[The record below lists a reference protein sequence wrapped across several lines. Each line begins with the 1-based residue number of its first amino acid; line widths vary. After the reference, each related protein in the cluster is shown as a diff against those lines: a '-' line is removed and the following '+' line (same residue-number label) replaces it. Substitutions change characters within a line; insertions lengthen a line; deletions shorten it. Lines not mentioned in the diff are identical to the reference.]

1 MDNKVKI
8 SVIMAIYNVE
18 PYIKQC
24 LDSVCNQTL
33 KEIEII
39 CVDDGSTDN
48 TISIIKDYQ
57 KSDPRIHII
66 SQENQYAGVARNH
79 GMKYAKGT
87 YLSFLD
93 ADDYYMPEM
102 LEKLYQQAEKQQLEV
117 AICEYNFF
125 DERFNKKIDK
135 LFQYEE
141 NIIKDRSCFSGKEL
155 EHAAIFQIAK
165 GWAWDKLFLTD
176 FVKKTGYQFD
186 SFRSSEDGFFVY
198 LLLARAGRIGFLKE
212 KLVIHRIGNQSS
224 LSSTMD
230 KNWVNGYKMLQSIK
244 EELEKQ
250 NLYSIFQQSFLT
262 FALEFQLY
270 YLDAMSSLKA
280 QRNCFYYTRE
290 IIEPD
295 FEILTCLKPILLFSK
310 QSIMEYQKIVQL
322 SFEEYLFGQMQ
333 KKEIIIEN
341 CRKKGWVFPYHLI
354 EKGTSIIIYGAGAI
368 GRDYYKQL
376 TESGYCKE
384 VQVVDQAYQK
394 YQKNPLGN
402 MIVQEPEVV
411 FHAHFDYIIIAIK
424 EKQVQKEINAW
435 LVKGGIRPEA
445 IKCFG

>member
-135 LFQYEE
+135 
-141 NIIKDRSCFSGKEL
+141 
-155 EHAAIFQIAK
+155 
-165 GWAWDKLFLTD
+165 
-176 FVKKTGYQFD
+176 
-186 SFRSSEDGFFVY
+186 
-198 LLLARAGRIGFLKE
+198 
-212 KLVIHRIGNQSS
+212 
-224 LSSTMD
+224 
-230 KNWVNGYKMLQSIK
+230 
-244 EELEKQ
+244 
-250 NLYSIFQQSFLT
+250 
-262 FALEFQLY
+262 
-270 YLDAMSSLKA
+270 
-280 QRNCFYYTRE
+280 
-290 IIEPD
+290 
-295 FEILTCLKPILLFSK
+295 
-310 QSIMEYQKIVQL
+310 
-322 SFEEYLFGQMQ
+322 
-333 KKEIIIEN
+333 
-341 CRKKGWVFPYHLI
+341 
-354 EKGTSIIIYGAGAI
+354 
-368 GRDYYKQL
+368 
-376 TESGYCKE
+376 
-384 VQVVDQAYQK
+384 
-394 YQKNPLGN
+394 
-402 MIVQEPEVV
+402 
-411 FHAHFDYIIIAIK
+411 
-424 EKQVQKEINAW
+424 
-435 LVKGGIRPEA
+435 
-445 IKCFG
+445 